1 MELNPEDSLHIS
13 EITVFKFIRGTRN
26 VKEAKRILEESFT
39 IVWLDNEILEKAS
52 EIWRSLKASG
62 MPIEDRDLMIG
73 ATAVVKRLKL
83 LTRNTKH
90 YDALKAYEL
99 KFIEAS

>member
-1 MELNPEDSLHIS
+1 
-13 EITVFKFIRGTRN
+13 
-26 VKEAKRILEESFT
+26 
-39 IVWLDNEILEKAS
+39 
-52 EIWRSLKASG
+52 